1 MEKPKEHNL
10 RNIQEIFEARTG
22 VELRKERHFRR
33 PVRKA
38 VFVAAVLALLLL
50 TTAFTYPLFSPLDGD
65 ALTLSAVYE
74 GSGIVSI
81 QVENRSHK
89 KLEFQPQT

>member
-1 MEKPKEHNL
+1 ML
-10 RNIQEIFEARTG
+10 DRLIFSTRVMVT
-22 VELRKERHFRR
+22 
-33 PVRKA
+33 
-38 VFVAAVLALLLL
+38 AVLALLLL

-89 KLEFQPQT
+89 